1 MDRKTFRK
9 NLRSKTMREIQF
21 RAKPCYNGIGTKS
34 WVYGTFEYIA
44 QRRISPGATDNGTF
58 ESRQDKGRI
67 RDICGTETEVLCDT
81 VGQYTGLIDKNGKR
95 IYEGDILKVD
105 EYFNQGF
112 NIFDSKER
120 EEMYNTFTLDEL
132 KGHLE
137 RTYVSRVGWEG
148 GTFCIS
154 SYAPDDDGYLDTY
167 LACLFGD
174 MKRSHPIFEFEV
186 LGNIYDNPDIKFGRM
201 FTAEGY
207 R

>member
-1 MDRKTFRK
+1 
-9 NLRSKTMREIQF
+9 MREIQF
-21 RAKPCYNGIGTKS
+21 RAKPCYMGGKQPG

-44 QRRISPGATDNGTF
+44 QRMVSPGSTDNGTW
-58 ESRQDKGRI
+58 EPRQDKGRI
-67 RDICGTETEVLCDT
+67 TDIYGTETEVLCDT
-81 VGQYTGLIDKNGKR
+81 VGQFTGLLDKHYRR

-105 EYFNQGF
+105 EYFNQGW

-120 EEMYNTFTLDEL
+120 EEMYDTFSLDEL

-137 RTYVSRVGWEG
+137 RTYVSRVGWED

-154 SYAPDDDGYLDTY
+154 CYGPDRGDYMDMF
-167 LACLFGD
+167 LADLFGD

-186 LGNIYDNPDIKFGRM
+186 LGNIYDNPDIKLGRM